1 MSTSGSRVGVE
12 RRDDADDEFE
22 HKGRQDEGQE
32 ALVVLE
38 LIDVVHHADGLT
50 GSAAVDE
57 LTGLLA
63 MHLDKQY
70 PMLRITFDRTVQILR
85 CSGSADENTRSRFPK
100 APYRRA
106 NNIKTRS

>member
-1 MSTSGSRVGVE
+1 MSTWGNRVGVE

-38 LIDVVHHADGLT
+38 LIDFFHHDDGLT
-50 GSAAVDE
+50 GSAVDE
-57 LTGLLA
+57 LTGLLT

-70 PMLRITFDRTVQILR
+70 PILRITFDRTVQILR
-85 CSGSADENTRSRFPK
+85 FSGSADANTRSGFPK

-106 NNIKTRS
+106 NRIKTRS

>member
-22 HKGRQDEGQE
+22 HKGRQDEDQE
-32 ALVVLE
+32 ALVVLK
-38 LIDVVHHADGLT
+38 LIDVVNHDDGLM
-50 GSAAVDE
+50 GSAVDE
-57 LTGLLA
+57 LTGLLT

-70 PMLRITFDRTVQILR
+70 PILRITFDRTVQILR
-85 CSGSADENTRSRFPK
+85 CSGSADANTRSRFPK

-106 NNIKTRS
+106 NYIKTRS